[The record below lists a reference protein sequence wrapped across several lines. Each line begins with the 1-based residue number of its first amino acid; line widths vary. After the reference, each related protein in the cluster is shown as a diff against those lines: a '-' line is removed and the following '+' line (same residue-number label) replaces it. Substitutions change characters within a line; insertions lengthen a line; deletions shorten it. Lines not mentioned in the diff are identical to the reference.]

1 VCVCEV
7 SASSSLQC
15 SDNARRLEEQLAC
28 KHYTNLTLD
37 KHKRIHPTVRGE
49 TANFRS
55 GVRPKGPKPEAQK
68 ADSAG
73 EVFGEREAS
82 PSPPRGFGEHCKLPQ
97 RGPEQSPGHK
107 NGFLYFRGA
116 RRPLLELVASFLA
129 P

>member
-1 VCVCEV
+1 
-7 SASSSLQC
+7 
-15 SDNARRLEEQLAC
+15 
-28 KHYTNLTLD
+28 
-37 KHKRIHPTVRGE
+37 VRGKP
-49 TANFRS
+49 AYFRS
-55 GVRPKGPKPEAQK
+55 GVRPKRPKPEAQK

-73 EVFGEREAS
+73 EVLGEREAR

-97 RGPEQSPGHK
+97 WGPEQSPGHK